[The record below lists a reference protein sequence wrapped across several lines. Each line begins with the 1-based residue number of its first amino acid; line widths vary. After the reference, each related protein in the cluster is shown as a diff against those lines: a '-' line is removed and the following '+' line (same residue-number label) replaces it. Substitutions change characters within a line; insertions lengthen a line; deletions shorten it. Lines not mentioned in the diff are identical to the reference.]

1 MDNFVN
7 FKARF
12 IVVNAIMITMLI
24 GAAMGNWF
32 AGFFSLGYIELI
44 MASFL
49 FAYFMGGVIAAIR
62 HRWNTVRHIA
72 NGLPMWALAF
82 TGLGIINAAV
92 GLTDTSTEQLI
103 EVFKNLALAIAPNIL
118 GILFMVWLREI
129 AMWCGDEEI

>member
-1 MDNFVN
+1 MHNLIK

-12 IVVNAIMITMLI
+12 TVINGIMITLLI
-24 GAAMGNWF
+24 GAATGNWF
-32 AGFFSLGYIELI
+32 TGFFSLGYVELI
-44 MASFL
+44 MAAFL
-49 FAYFMGGVIAAIR
+49 FAYFMIGVRAAFNW
-62 HRWNTVRHIA
+62 RWNIVRHIA

-92 GLTDTSTEQLI
+92 GLTGTSTDQLI

-129 AMWCGDEEI
+129 ALWCSNEEI